1 MSALALKAFTMSN
14 TAKNQHNL
22 VAVLETEIIRK
33 PGNCPSSPTTNMK
46 SIEEK
51 QKLEG
56 RKGHAGHA
64 EHWVRCS
71 SASEQSLDD

>member
-22 VAVLETEIIRK
+22 VAVLETEVIRK
-33 PGNCPSSPTTNMK
+33 PSNRPSSPTTNVK

-51 QKLEG
+51 RKLEG
-56 RKGHAGHA
+56 RNGCAGRA
-64 EHWVRCS
+64 EHRVRCS
-71 SASEQSLDD
+71 SEQSLDD